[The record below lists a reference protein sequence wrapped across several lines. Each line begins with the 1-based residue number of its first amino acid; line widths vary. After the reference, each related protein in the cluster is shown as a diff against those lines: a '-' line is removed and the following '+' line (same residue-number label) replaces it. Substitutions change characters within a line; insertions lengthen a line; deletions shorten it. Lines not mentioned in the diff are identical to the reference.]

1 MNAFE
6 FCLAPVGALKL
17 LSRQFRHQFRPT
29 QVLSSQ
35 KTVRFNMIW
44 SKDCSLHEKCQKS
57 VGAVEAIKQHSA
69 RDVIGPFGHILAL
82 WMIFNNS

>member
-1 MNAFE
+1 MLSSFALLLF
-6 FCLAPVGALKL
+6 FALKL
-17 LSRQFRHQFRPT
+17 LSQQFRHQFRPT

-35 KTVRFNMIW
+35 KAVRFNMVW
-44 SKDCSLHEKCQKS
+44 SKACSLHEKCQKS

-69 RDVIGPFGHILAL
+69 RDVIGPFGQILAL